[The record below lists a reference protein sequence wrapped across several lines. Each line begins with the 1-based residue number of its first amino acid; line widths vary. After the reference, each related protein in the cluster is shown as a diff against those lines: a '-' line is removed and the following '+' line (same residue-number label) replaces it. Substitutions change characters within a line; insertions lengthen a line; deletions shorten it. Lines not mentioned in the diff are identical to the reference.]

1 MYLGLVLGVLGWA
14 VLLGSL
20 VPFAV
25 VPGLFVLIHF
35 RFVEREEPFMAER
48 TNAECDCC
56 RAALIALS
64 NCGLSTGG
72 CKADTPVQLLLHE
85 CRCDS
90 WAGFEPAT
98 FRL

>member
-35 RFVEREEPFMAER
+35 RFVEREER
-48 TNAECDCC
+48 
-56 RAALIALS
+56 
-64 NCGLSTGG
+64 
-72 CKADTPVQLLLHE
+72 
-85 CRCDS
+85 
-90 WAGFEPAT
+90 
-98 FRL
+98 